1 MELSPSAHVDTF
13 CRDNLP
19 PQEQWPD
26 FSFDLPELQYP
37 QRLNCAAALLDDVV
51 AEHGPD
57 RPALHSAQESWTYG
71 ELLARANQ
79 LAHYLSSD
87 AGLLPGQRVLLR
99 GPNNPWLVACWFAVL
114 KAGAV
119 VVTTVPMLRSGE
131 ITPLIELTGAS
142 LALCDHRFATDLATA
157 ASAGGMPMLQY
168 GGGDAEDLIGK
179 CADKPTVFDNVD
191 TAADDVAMLAPT
203 SGTTGAPKATMHF
216 HRDVLAIA
224 DTFGKHLVAG
234 RPDDVFTGTPPLAFT
249 FGLGGLLVFPLRIGA
264 STLLI
269 ERATPTELAEA
280 VERFG
285 ASVLF
290 TAPTAYR
297 AILRAGQQHRL
308 ATVRRAVSA
317 GEHLPR
323 PVWQE
328 LFDKTGIEL
337 IDGIGSTEM
346 LHVFISAADGDI
358 RPGATGKEVPGYTAA
373 VLDAEGNPAPDGTAG
388 RLAVRGPTGCRYLAD
403 PRQAVYVQHRWN
415 VTGDTYIRD
424 SDGYFWYQARSDD
437 MIVSSGYNIAA
448 PEVERALEQ
457 HPDVVECA
465 VVARPDVERG
475 ATVHAVV
482 VLREGAARDAA
493 KVTELQDFTKQV
505 IAPYKYPRS
514 IEFVAELPRTSTGK
528 VQRFRLREVE
538 AAR

>member
-1 MELSPSAHVDTF
+1 VELAPSAHVDTF

-19 PQEQWPD
+19 LREQWPD
-26 FSFDLPELQYP
+26 FRFDLPELRYP

-51 AEHGPD
+51 AEHGAD
-57 RPALHSAQESWTYG
+57 RPALRSERETWSYG
-71 ELLARANQ
+71 QLLARANQ
-79 LAHYLSSD
+79 LAHYLSED

-114 KAGAV
+114 KAGGV

-131 ITPLIELTGAS
+131 ITQLIDLTRAS
-142 LALCDHRFATDLATA
+142 LALCDHRFVDDLEPAT
-157 ASAGGMPMLQY
+157 SAGGIPMLRY
-168 GGGDAEDLIGK
+168 GGEGTEDLIGLS
-179 CADKPTVFDNVD
+179 AAKPPEFVNVD
-191 TAADDVAMLAPT
+191 TAADDVALLAPT
-203 SGTTGAPKATMHF
+203 SGTTGNPKATMHF

-224 DTFGKHLVAG
+224 DTFGKHTVAG

-280 VERFG
+280 VERHR
-285 ASVLF
+285 ATVLF

-317 GEHLPR
+317 GEHLPE

-328 LFDKTGIEL
+328 LHDKTGIEL

-358 RPGATGKEVPGYTAA
+358 RPGATGKAVPGYTAA
-373 VLDAEGNPAPDGTAG
+373 VLDADGQPAPDGTAG
-388 RLAVRGPTGCRYLAD
+388 RLAVIGPTGCRYLAD
-403 PRQAVYVQHRWN
+403 PRQAVYVQHGWN

-465 VVARPDVERG
+465 VVARPDAERG
-475 ATVHAVV
+475 STVHAVV
-482 VLREGAARDAA
+482 VLRVGAAQDAA
-493 KVTELQDFTKQV
+493 KVSELQDFTKQT

-514 IEFVAELPRTSTGK
+514 IEFAAALPRTSTGK
-528 VQRFRLREVE
+528 VQRFRLRETE